1 MKKLGWIVHVAILA
15 VIAFICLGPWILVAT
30 AAEVASANG
39 CQLDEGSVHSC
50 VINGKDYGD
59 TLYGMGLMGWIG
71 IATLPLSLI
80 LVGVYLAVVLVFW
93 LVRRNKEKTAEG

>member
-1 MKKLGWIVHVAILA
+1 MKKFGWVVHVVILA

-39 CQLDEGSVHSC
+39 CQLDEGSVHPC

-71 IATLPLSLI
+71 IATLPLALI
-80 LVGVYLAVVLVFW
+80 LLGVYLLLVIVLW
-93 LVRRNKEKTAEG
+93 LVKRNKEKQAA